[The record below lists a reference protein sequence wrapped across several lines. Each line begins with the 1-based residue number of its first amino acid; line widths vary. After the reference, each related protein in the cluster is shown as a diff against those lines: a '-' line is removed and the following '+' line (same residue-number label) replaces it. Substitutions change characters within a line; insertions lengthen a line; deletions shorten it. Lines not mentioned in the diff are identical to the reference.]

1 MKTLVQ
7 DKAQRSWTEAEL
19 ATLAELRAEGLSLSQ
34 CASRLGRS
42 KNSTSYAASRMNPRD
57 TPKES
62 GNPYH
67 PPKPAQIIGPMDRL
81 NPDDVASRV
90 IRALSDL
97 GALMLIRDRGQL
109 VGAIPGSTPAQRAE
123 ARGPK
128 AIVGTYWIHGADR
141 QAIAEDIREALR
153 SAA

>member
-1 MKTLVQ
+1 MKTADLHGARWTL
-7 DKAQRSWTEAEL
+7 AQ
-19 ATLAELRAEGLSLSQ
+19 LAELLRLIQSGKTAGECAEI
-34 CASRLGRS
+34 LGRS
-42 KNSTSYAASRMNPRD
+42 ESSVRNALHRARYAPD
-57 TPKES
+57 V
-62 GNPYH
+62 
-67 PPKPAQIIGPMDRL
+67 PKPAAAPYYPNRPAQVIGRL
-81 NPDDVASRV
+81 DQVQPDDVARRV
-90 IRALSDL
+90 MTALSDM
-97 GALMLIRDRGQL
+97 GALMLIRERDQL